1 VEFYG
6 CRAYVLFEAGN
17 HETRIDHHSSRGA
30 AEPLL
35 TTLTKHEREIVCLV
49 SEGLSNKEIARRLNL
64 CDGTIKV
71 HLHHVYQK
79 LPIRNRMTLAGSGM
93 SNDIEQ
99 QLFY

>member
-1 VEFYG
+1 VASG
-6 CRAYVLFEAGN
+6 QKLPPATSCN
-17 HETRIDHHSSRGA
+17 HETRIGQHSSRGA

-71 HLHHVYQK
+71 HLHHIYQK
-79 LPIRNRMTLAGSGM
+79 LAIRNRMALTGSGM